1 MDKLAVVILNWNGAE
16 MLHQFLPSVVNY
28 SKNEGVTVYVA
39 DNASTDNSKT
49 VVEKEFPS
57 VRWIQLDW
65 NYGFAEGYNK
75 ALSRIEAE
83 YYLLLNSDVEV
94 GKEWLTPLLSYMD
107 SHPDTAACQPKL
119 LSYKDRNKFEYAGAC
134 GGYIDRYGYPFC
146 RGRLFDTVE
155 TDKGQYD
162 TIAPVFWASG
172 AALMVRS
179 EDYKKVGGL
188 DGRFFAHMEE
198 IDFCWRLRNLG
209 RKIVC
214 IPQGVVYHVGGA
226 TLNKTNPRK
235 TFLNFRN
242 NLLMLYK
249 NLPDNELKSTLAV
262 RHWLDNIALAKF
274 YLSGNH
280 GDAKAVIKA
289 RKEFKSMLPDF
300 RESRQ
305 EIQAGKVD
313 GEIPEIYKGSLLAT
327 YYIKGIKTFSAFKPS
342 FPKQEQRP

>member
-16 MLHQFLPSVVNY
+16 MLHRFLPSVVNY
-28 SKNEGVTVYVA
+28 SKLEGVVVYVA
-39 DNASTDNSKT
+39 DNASTDNSREIT
-49 VVEKEFPS
+49 EKEFPT
-57 VRWIQLDW
+57 VKWIQLDW

-75 ALSRIEAE
+75 SLSRIEAE

-94 GKEWLTPLLSYMD
+94 GKDWLIPLLDYMD
-107 SHPDTAACQPKL
+107 AHPDTAACQPKL
-119 LSYKDRNKFEYAGAC
+119 LSFKDRSKFEYAGAC

-146 RGRLFDTVE
+146 RGRIFDTVE
-155 TDKGQYD
+155 TDAGQYD
-162 TIAPVFWASG
+162 TIAPIFWASG
-172 AALMVRS
+172 AALMVRAA
-179 EDYKKVGGL
+179 DYKKAGGL

-249 NLPDNELKSTLAV
+249 NLPEEELRQTLAV
-262 RHWLDNIALAKF
+262 RNCLDNIALAKF
-274 YLSGNH
+274 WLTGNK
-280 GDAKAVIKA
+280 GDAKAVVKA
-289 RKEFKSMLPDF
+289 RKECKAMLPDF
-300 RESRQ
+300 RDTRQ
-305 EIQAGKVD
+305 WIQTNKQVSV
-313 GEIPEIYKGSLLAT
+313 IPEIYQGSILSA
-327 YYIKGIKTFSAFKPS
+327 YYLKRLRTFSGLTS
-342 FPKQEQRP
+342 FRKQMHL

>member
-16 MLHQFLPSVVNY
+16 MLHRFLPSVVNY
-28 SKNEGVTVYVA
+28 SKLEGVVVYVA
-39 DNASTDNSKT
+39 DNASTDNSREIT
-49 VVEKEFPS
+49 EKEFPT
-57 VRWIQLDW
+57 VKWIQLDW

-75 ALSRIEAE
+75 SLSRIEAE

-94 GKEWLTPLLSYMD
+94 GKDWLIPLLDYMD
-107 SHPDTAACQPKL
+107 AHPDTAACQPKL
-119 LSYKDRNKFEYAGAC
+119 LSFKNRSKFEYAGAC

-146 RGRLFDTVE
+146 RGRIFDTVE
-155 TDKGQYD
+155 TDAGQYD
-162 TIAPVFWASG
+162 TIAPIFWASG
-172 AALMVRS
+172 AALMVRAA
-179 EDYKKVGGL
+179 DYKKAGGL

-249 NLPDNELKSTLAV
+249 NLPEEELRQTLAV
-262 RHWLDNIALAKF
+262 RNCLDNIALAKF
-274 YLSGNH
+274 WLTGNK
-280 GDAKAVIKA
+280 GDAKAVVKA
-289 RKEFKSMLPDF
+289 RKECKAMLPDF
-300 RESRQ
+300 RDTRQ
-305 EIQAGKVD
+305 WIQTNKQVSV
-313 GEIPEIYKGSLLAT
+313 IPEIYQGSILSA
-327 YYIKGIKTFSAFKPS
+327 YYLKRLRTFSSLTNFR
-342 FPKQEQRP
+342 KQMHL